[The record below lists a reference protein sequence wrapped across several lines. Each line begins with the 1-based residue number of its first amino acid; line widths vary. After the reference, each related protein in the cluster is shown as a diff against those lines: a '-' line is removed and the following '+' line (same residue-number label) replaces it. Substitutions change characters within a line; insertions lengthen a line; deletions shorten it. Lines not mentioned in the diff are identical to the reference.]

1 MTSLRDEGI
10 NTKGMFTSHNL
21 IKISVGGQGVTQLLL
36 LILPKL
42 QGLKLESLLI
52 EIMIVRIGLRGE

>member
-21 IKISVGGQGVTQLLL
+21 IKISVGGQGGYLIVAVDLAKVT
-36 LILPKL
+36 
-42 QGLKLESLLI
+42 GVEA
-52 EIMIVRIGLRGE
+52 